1 MKGSKERDKEEARD
15 ALKRVLSPGDTV
27 YGIVRTVS
35 RSGLS
40 RTIDFYA
47 IQQNQPI
54 YLSGYM
60 STLLGIS
67 RNKEGALKVSGCGM
81 DMIFA
86 TVSDLSRTLF
96 EHGYA
101 LKHEGL

>member
-67 RNKEGALKVSGCGM
+67 RNKEGALKGSGCGM
-81 DMIFA
+81 EMVI
-86 TVSDLSRTLF
+86 DLSRTLF